1 MQIRMLSVVQDLQV
15 VVFEIATPNFGFST
29 GSWVGRRMF
38 LFWKKILK
46 KKKNSKKPLKNLKNP
61 VEKEQ
66 FKTDF
71 QYLWRF
77 GNFWSVEKNIFF
89 GFFKKVIFG
98 LFRAILNFFG
108 IRQKWGWPRF
118 FIFCFYRWNKL
129 TGEVCACLDL
139 SKSHFWPF

>member
-1 MQIRMLSVVQDLQV
+1 MLTFCPCPCACACVCPSVRLHGA
-15 VVFEIATPNFGFST
+15 VFKISWWKFYGRCISILSRGTFFG
-29 GSWVGRRMF
+29 
-38 LFWKKILK
+38 FWKKFQKRK
-46 KKKNSKKPLKNLKNP
+46 KISKKPLKNLKNP

-98 LFRAILNFFG
+98 LFRAILNFLVSVKNGGDQDFLYFVP
-108 IRQKWGWPRF
+108 IDE
-118 FIFCFYRWNKL
+118 I
-129 TGEVCACLDL
+129 
-139 SKSHFWPF
+139 S